1 MIMICNVPDEVVKNV
16 KMGTWC
22 GSSVVEKMI
31 ANGIPLDK
39 MREDMLHEIYMA
51 GTNMAG
57 EYKGC
62 WVRFK
67 DIEKIVNEHF
77 KAALET
83 KESEVED
90 GKEH

>member
-1 MIMICNVPDEVVKNV
+1 MGKLTVPIELDHEYLDKLIKEVVKDLTAHFLHKSEV
-16 KMGTWC
+16 D
-22 GSSVVEKMI
+22 S
-31 ANGIPLDK
+31 
-39 MREDMLHEIYMA
+39 MREDMLHYIYMA

-83 KESEVED
+83 KEI
-90 GKEH
+90 

>member
-1 MIMICNVPDEVVKNV
+1 MAKLTVPIELDHEY
-16 KMGTWC
+16 
-22 GSSVVEKMI
+22 
-31 ANGIPLDK
+31 LDK
-39 MREDMLHEIYMA
+39 LIKEAVNDLKEQFLHKADVDSMREDMLHEIYMA

-83 KESEVED
+83 KEI
-90 GKEH
+90 

>member
-1 MIMICNVPDEVVKNV
+1 MAELTVPIELDHEYLDKLIKDVVKDLTAQFLHKADV
-16 KMGTWC
+16 D
-22 GSSVVEKMI
+22 S
-31 ANGIPLDK
+31 
-39 MREDMLHEIYMA
+39 MREEMLHEIYMA

-83 KESEVED
+83 KESED
-90 GKEH
+90 T